1 MVTEFNLYGCANPYM
16 MENAMSRQPGA
27 VLSTTAKPMQQPPP
41 AQQEVKVFFKPR
53 FGIRV
58 ESGGLSVDVSALP
71 RKDKDEPKRG

>member
-1 MVTEFNLYGCANPYM
+1 MVAEFYLYECKNPYM
-16 MENAMSRQPGA
+16 MENAMSRQPGV

-53 FGIRV
+53 FGIRA

-71 RKDKDEPKRG
+71 RKDKEDPQRG